1 MGKYIKEYFEK
12 ELTYAQGKLASIKFW
27 LNDNENEENEKVK
40 KTREILKSNLA
51 FRNIDDW
58 KEYKEQQIKEGEE
71 TIEKI
76 KSIIEKSEE
85 ISDEDLIKGYEE
97 MQKLKDL
104 FIIDKNDK
112 ILNKELNFRDLIKYV
127 KGKLK

>member
-12 ELTYAQGKLASIKFW
+12 ELDYTQGKLASIKFW
-27 LNDNENEENEKVK
+27 FNDNENEENEKVK
-40 KTREILKSNLA
+40 KTREILKSSLA
-51 FRNIDDW
+51 FRNIADW
-58 KEYKEQQIKEGEE
+58 KEYKEQEIKKCEE

-76 KSIIEKSEE
+76 KDIIDKSEE

-97 MQKLKDL
+97 MQRIKDL

-112 ILNKELNFRDLIKYV
+112 ILKKELNFQDLIKYV

>member
-12 ELTYAQGKLASIKFW
+12 ELSYAQGKLASIKFW

>member
-27 LNDNENEENEKVK
+27 LNDDDNEENEKIK

>member
-12 ELTYAQGKLASIKFW
+12 KLNYAQGKLASIKFW
-27 LNDNENEENEKVK
+27 LNDDDNEESEKVK
-40 KTREILKSNLA
+40 KTRKILKSNLA

>member
-12 ELTYAQGKLASIKFW
+12 ELNYTQDKLASIKFW
-27 LNDNENEENEKVK
+27 LDDNENEENEKIK

>member
-12 ELTYAQGKLASIKFW
+12 ELSYAQGKLASIKFW
-27 LNDNENEENEKVK
+27 LNDDDNEENEKIK

-112 ILNKELNFRDLIKYV
+112 ILNKELNFQDLIKYV
-127 KGKLK
+127 KSKLK

>member
-12 ELTYAQGKLASIKFW
+12 ELDYTQGKLASIKFW
-27 LNDNENEENEKVK
+27 FNDNENEENEKVK
-40 KTREILKSNLA
+40 KTREILKSSLA

-58 KEYKEQQIKEGEE
+58 KEYKEQEIKKCEE

-76 KSIIEKSEE
+76 KDIIDKSEE

-97 MQKLKDL
+97 MQRIKDL
-104 FIIDKNDK
+104 FIIDKNDR
-112 ILNKELNFRDLIKYV
+112 ILNKELNFQDLIKYV
-127 KGKLK
+127 KSKLK

>member
-12 ELTYAQGKLASIKFW
+12 ELSYAQGKLASIKFW
-27 LNDNENEENEKVK
+27 LNDDDNEENEKIK

-127 KGKLK
+127 KNKLK

>member
-12 ELTYAQGKLASIKFW
+12 ELSYAQGKLASIKFW

-127 KGKLK
+127 KNKLK

>member
-1 MGKYIKEYFEK
+1 MEYTQK
-12 ELTYAQGKLASIKFW
+12 KLANIKFW
-27 LNDNENEENEKVK
+27 FNDNENEENEKVK
-40 KTREILKSNLA
+40 KTREILKSSLA
-51 FRNIDDW
+51 FRNIADW
-58 KEYKEQQIKEGEE
+58 KEYKEQEIKKCEE

-76 KSIIEKSEE
+76 KDIIDKSEE

-97 MQKLKDL
+97 MQRIKDL

>member
-27 LNDNENEENEKVK
+27 LNDDDNEENEKIK

-127 KGKLK
+127 KNKLK

>member
-12 ELTYAQGKLASIKFW
+12 ELKYTQGKLASIKFW
-27 LNDNENEENEKVK
+27 FNDDDNEENEKVK

-51 FRNIDDW
+51 FRNIADW

-76 KSIIEKSEE
+76 KSIIEKSED

-97 MQKLKDL
+97 MQRIKDL
-104 FIIDKNDK
+104 FIINKNDK
-112 ILNKELNFRDLIKYV
+112 ILNKELNFQDLIKYV
-127 KGKLK
+127 KSKLK